1 MILSE
6 QKYNQ
11 FLESI
16 KDWDT
21 IQCVDWIND
30 NRHLFNSGNKDF
42 IPKVFAVF
50 SPINK
55 NLDIYKLKRIQILSL
70 LLLTSNYPYEEFF
83 AK

>member
-21 IQCVDWIND
+21 IQCENWIND
-30 NRHLFNSGNKDF
+30 NRHLFISDNNDF

-50 SPINK
+50 S
-55 NLDIYKLKRIQILSL
+55 
-70 LLLTSNYPYEEFF
+70 T
-83 AK
+83 